1 MRTHEKLFL
10 ILRTLLLTLSVT
22 TATAVMAQMSVAGEV
37 LDRVMKSGQLRM
49 PNESEW
55 PPYSFTND
63 QGVYTGFD
71 VEVAQEVAR
80 RMGVEL
86 NVVGKP
92 DGSLYTW
99 EEQTTAQWGDGF
111 DMVIGSMTP
120 TAKRDEVLD
129 FPVVYYYALGALA
142 VHKDNTT
149 IRAPADASGKRI
161 GALKTANYELYL
173 RRQPFGIKDMP
184 EVTYK
189 IDDPV
194 VVTYDQEDEV
204 FDALAKGDGVELDAM
219 VNYLPVFMAEIKKG
233 RPFRIIGQPLYRVPQ
248 SVAVLPGDPEFAAKL
263 TEVVDGMR
271 EDGILSKLSLQ
282 WLDFD
287 MTEQ

>member
-1 MRTHEKLFL
+1 MSSIKRAVRDKWVWL
-10 ILRTLLLTLSVT
+10 I
-22 TATAVMAQMSVAGEV
+22 AIAIAVSQPSMAGEV
-37 LDRVMKSGQLRM
+37 LDRVMQSGHLRM

-71 VEVAQEVAR
+71 VEVAREVAR
-80 RMGVEL
+80 RMGFEL
-86 NVVGKP
+86 DVVTKA
-92 DGSLYTW
+92 DGSFYTW

-142 VHKDNTT
+142 VHRDNTS
-149 IRAPADASGKRI
+149 IRTPADASGKRI
-161 GALKTANYELYL
+161 GALRSANYELYL

-189 IDDPV
+189 ISDPV
-194 VVTYDQEDEV
+194 VVTYDVEEDA
-204 FDALAKGDGVELDAM
+204 FNALAKGDGVELDAM
-219 VNYLPVFMAEIKKG
+219 VNYLPVFMEEIKKG
-233 RPFRIIGQPLYRVPQ
+233 KPFRIIGQPLYRVPQ
-248 SVAVLPGDPEFAAKL
+248 SVAVLPGDAEFAAKL
-263 TEVVDGMR
+263 KDVVEGMHKDGT
-271 EDGILSKLSLQ
+271 LSKLSLQ